1 MLLYNNETVVYYR
14 VNMTY
19 SQQFQDFLRQHMAHH
34 LNDIYRERSSLII
47 LLPLVFIMLV
57 DFMIEIGKRGDR

>member
-1 MLLYNNETVVYYR
+1 
-14 VNMTY
+14 MTY
-19 SQQFQDFLRQHMAHH
+19 SQQFQDFLRQQTVHH

-57 DFMIEIGKRGDR
+57 DFMIEIGKRGDRQGFSLKCSY